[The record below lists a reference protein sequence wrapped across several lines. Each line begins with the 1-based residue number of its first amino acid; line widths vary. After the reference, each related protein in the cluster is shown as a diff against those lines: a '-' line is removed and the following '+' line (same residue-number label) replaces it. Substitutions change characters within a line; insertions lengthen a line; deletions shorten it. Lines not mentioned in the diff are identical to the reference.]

1 MEPSRPEVRRWL
13 TCRHADEAALGPRD
27 AHSRPRQGQ
36 GARHLCR
43 GCRVGVAFP
52 GPLHPLRGRRRRPRP
67 RRRRC
72 PRRRRVSRQSPRA
85 QRASAAPL
93 AEFERRKARQIS
105 SGKIEVDA
113 RIDLHGLRQRDAH
126 ARLRTFLLEAHAD
139 GLRTV
144 LVITGKGG
152 EEHPDRLG
160 DLAGE
165 RQRGVLRRNV
175 PHWLE
180 EPELRSIVLSFTQAG
195 VRHGGSG
202 ASTSSCARGLGKRPQ
217 CGHETSRARAYR
229 HCVPARPTC
238 RTILPQRPI
247 SELMKGCS
255 SSREELTAGSMPSLR
270 ICSWISGEPIIDFSS
285 T

>member
-1 MEPSRPEVRRWL
+1 MSGAGRKSGDG
-13 TCRHADEAALGPRD
+13 CRTVTADEAELWERATRSLDRVKAKPRVTSAVD
-27 AHSRPRQGQ
+27 AASGLPSRAAPPPARASETPAAAPAPMSAPKPRVPAVAK
-36 GARHLCR
+36 GAK
-43 GCRVGVAFP
+43 
-52 GPLHPLRGRRRRPRP
+52 
-67 RRRRC
+67 
-72 PRRRRVSRQSPRA
+72 
-85 QRASAAPL
+85 ASAAPL
-93 AEFERRKARQIS
+93 AEFERRKARQIA

-202 ASTSSCARGLGKRPQ
+202 ALYVQLRKG
-217 CGHETSRARAYR
+217 SR
-229 HCVPARPTC
+229 
-238 RTILPQRPI
+238 
-247 SELMKGCS
+247 
-255 SSREELTAGSMPSLR
+255 
-270 ICSWISGEPIIDFSS
+270 
-285 T
+285 